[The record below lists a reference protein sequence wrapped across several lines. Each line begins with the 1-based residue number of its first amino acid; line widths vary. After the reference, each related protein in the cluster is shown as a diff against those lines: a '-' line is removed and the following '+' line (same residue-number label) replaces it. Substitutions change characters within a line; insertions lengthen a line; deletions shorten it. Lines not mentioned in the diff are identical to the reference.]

1 MGRRVTVEA
10 LGLLEMDSIAAGVET
25 ADAMAKM
32 APVEFVD
39 TFMVSPGK
47 FVVIVHGDPSSV
59 RSSLDAGEAVA
70 AGAIVDRLYIPFLD
84 AQVLPAIRNTARLE
98 ATPCAL
104 GFVET
109 LSVASGVQAADDA
122 AKAAEVIVGHL
133 YLGRG
138 IGGKSVLMVA
148 GPLHDVQ
155 AAVGAAAERARGN
168 ARLVTT
174 RVIAQPDP
182 DLWGRLRAGLRRA
195 PAGQPGDLGSV

>member
-1 MGRRVTVEA
+1 VTVEA

-70 AGAIVDRLYIPFLD
+70 AGAVVDRLYIPFLD
-84 AQVLPAIRNTARLE
+84 AQVLPAIRNTVVLE
-98 ATPCAL
+98 ETPGAL

-122 AKAAEVIVGHL
+122 AKAAEVVVGHL

-148 GPLHDVQ
+148 GLLHDVQ
-155 AAVGAAAERARGN
+155 AAVGAASDRARGN
-168 ARLVTT
+168 ARLVAT
-174 RVIAQPDP
+174 RIIPQPDP
-182 DLWGRLRAGLRRA
+182 ELWARLRTGLRRA
-195 PAGQPGDLGSV
+195 PAGRAGDLGSA